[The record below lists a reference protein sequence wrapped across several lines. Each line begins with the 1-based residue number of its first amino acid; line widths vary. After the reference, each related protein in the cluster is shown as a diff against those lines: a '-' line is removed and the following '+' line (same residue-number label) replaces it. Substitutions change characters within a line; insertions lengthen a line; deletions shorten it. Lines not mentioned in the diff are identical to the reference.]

1 MEEKL
6 IKICELFKEYDMYSN
21 NTFRLHSKSKY
32 FIKVNNI
39 EELKEIINI
48 LKEYNSKWFIIGNG
62 SNIILPSYYDGVI
75 IKLEGLNN
83 YKIENNILYA
93 ESGCMLNKIAT
104 LVSNQGYT
112 GFEWATG
119 IPGTIGGSVVGNA
132 GAYLKSISDLLI
144 SATVYDGE
152 KIYEMSNKD
161 FKYEYR
167 NSILKGNHNIVI
179 LSCTFKL
186 EKGNIDDIKALIID
200 RTTRRISTQDLK
212 NPSNG
217 SVFRNPETAPAGKLI
232 DDAGLKGTTV
242 NDAQVSNIHA
252 NFIINKGNATSEDII
267 KLIEIVKEK
276 IKEIYDIELHLEQE
290 IIK

>member
-6 IKICELFKEYDMYSN
+6 IKICELNKDFDMYSN
-21 NTFRLHSKSKY
+21 NTFRLHSIAKY
-32 FIKVNNI
+32 FIKINNI
-39 EELKEIINI
+39 EHLKEIVSI
-48 LKEYNSKWFIIGNG
+48 LKEYKAKWFVIGNG

-83 YKIENNILYA
+83 YKIENDILYA
-93 ESGCMLNKIAT
+93 ETGCMLNKIAT

-144 SATVYDGE
+144 KATVYDGE
-152 KIYEMSNKD
+152 KIYEMSNED

-167 NSILKGNHNIVI
+167 NSVLKGNHNIVV
-179 LSCTFKL
+179 LSSTFKL
-186 EKGNIDDIKALIID
+186 EKGNIDEIKALILD
-200 RTTRRISTQDLK
+200 RTNRRISTQDLK

-217 SVFRNPETAPAGKLI
+217 SVFRNPDSSPAGKLI
-232 DDAGLKGTTV
+232 DEAGLKGISV

-252 NFIINKGNATSEDII
+252 NFIINKGTATSEDII
-267 KLIEIVKEK
+267 KLIEIVKLK
-276 IKEIYDIELHLEQE
+276 VKDIYDIELHLEQE
-290 IIK
+290 IIQ

>member
-6 IKICELFKEYDMYSN
+6 IKICELQKDFDMYSN
-21 NTFRLHSKSKY
+21 NTFRLHAKTKY

-39 EELKEIINI
+39 EQLKEIIQI
-48 LKEYNSKWFIIGNG
+48 LKEYNSKWFVIGNG

-75 IKLEGLNN
+75 IKLEGLKNH
-83 YKIENNILYA
+83 KIENDILYT
-93 ESGCMLNKIAT
+93 ESGCMINKIAT
-104 LVSNQGYT
+104 LISNQGYT

-161 FKYEYR
+161 FQYEYR
-167 NSILKGNHNIVI
+167 NSILKGNHNIII
-179 LSCTFKL
+179 LSCKFKL
-186 EKGNIDDIKALIID
+186 EKGNLEDIKSLITD
-200 RTTRRISTQDLK
+200 RTNRRIATQDLK

-217 SVFRNPETAPAGKLI
+217 SVFRNPENVPAGKLI
-232 DDAGLKGTTV
+232 DDLGLKGTTV
-242 NDAQVSNIHA
+242 NDAQISNIHA

-267 KLIEIVKEK
+267 KLIDIVKTKVKDE
-276 IKEIYDIELHLEQE
+276 YNIELHLEQE